1 MAPFTNGPAPRL
13 PSIYTLNTLYDP
25 AEWTKKRDA
34 LMSEYGPEKF
44 ERAHKTAALVF
55 EDADL
60 NGIKELMALETQYG
74 RDRIEEAVRLL
85 GQKNPDNP
93 LRTMAYLIGT
103 IRRLNNK

>member
-1 MAPFTNGPAPRL
+1 MNTAPKNLNG
-13 PSIYTLNTLYDP
+13 LN
-25 AEWTKKRDA
+25 
-34 LMSEYGPEKF
+34 
-44 ERAHKTAALVF
+44 KTAALVF
-55 EDADL
+55 EEADL

-103 IRRLNNK
+103 IRRLNQ